1 MYVDET
7 LWLRDGET
15 KEIPG
20 TDGQYYLKSEKFIK
34 EVYDKSKDKE
44 VFDEA
49 IDRVGDKMIAKNFQT
64 NAVLY
69 KAVGEKIAG
78 QNQNWKSKRS

>member
-1 MYVDET
+1 MTVKRKRY
-7 LWLRDGET
+7 RDGWT
-15 KEIPG
+15 IL
-20 TDGQYYLKSEKFIK
+20 LKNEKFIK

-69 KAVGEKIAG
+69 KAVGENIAG
-78 QNQNWKSKRS
+78 QNRN